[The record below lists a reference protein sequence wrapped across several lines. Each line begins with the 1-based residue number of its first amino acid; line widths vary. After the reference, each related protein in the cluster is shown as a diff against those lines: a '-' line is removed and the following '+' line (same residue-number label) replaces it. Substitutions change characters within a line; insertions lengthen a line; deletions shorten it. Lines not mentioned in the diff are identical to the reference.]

1 MKEQRKKGRKKSI
14 LNEHGRKWEVTGTS
28 TGRQVGSP
36 VPGGHGVSHLSS
48 PTELAIG
55 SQRKKE
61 GGEESFIFKL
71 VLL

>member
-1 MKEQRKKGRKKSI
+1 M
-14 LNEHGRKWEVTGTS
+14 TGIS

-36 VPGGHGVSHLSS
+36 MPGGHGVSHLSS

-55 SQRKKE
+55 SQWKKE

-71 VLL
+71 LLL